1 MKPLI
6 SSITF
11 WNFNCFSLPYL
22 LNKHKYKRKI
32 LKPKD
37 EITRSLLIDKD
48 TWNDAMK
55 YSRDRYK
62 MSLSKVVESLL
73 QEWLTKEK
81 RKPLDNN
88 KQGKF
93 FE

>member
-1 MKPLI
+1 M
-6 SSITF
+6 
-11 WNFNCFSLPYL
+11 
-22 LNKHKYKRKI
+22 
-32 LKPKD
+32 KPKD
-37 EITRSLLIDKD
+37 EVTRSLLIDRQ
-48 TWNDAMK
+48 TWDDAMR

-81 RKPLDNN
+81 RKPLDN
-88 KQGKF
+88 KSQGKF